1 MMHAETPVP
10 TLVAPGPVL
19 LSNGALI
26 RTNRI
31 CGLDSDAPKLLIK
44 ISHLHKS
51 VQGLE
56 ACLKAKRANNK
67 RGQTKKR
74 RALEP
79 LMNGASN
86 DAGRSTKRIKKEEQ
100 QETKTMDL

>member
-1 MMHAETPVP
+1 MP
-10 TLVAPGPVL
+10 TLVSLGPVS
-19 LSNGALI
+19 LSNGALT
-26 RTNRI
+26 RSFNRV

-44 ISHLHKS
+44 ISHLHQS

-56 ACLKAKRANNK
+56 ACLKAKRGNK
-67 RGQTKKR
+67 RRGKTKRR

-86 DAGRSTKRIKKEEQ
+86 DAGRSTTRIKKEEQ